1 MMMTTRPIDNQTTS
15 RIHAVT
21 SSRSE
26 ESKSV
31 LETPSSGDDG
41 QSLPVLR
48 PGTSRV
54 ALYVQVFLVLTI
66 LICFMTQ
73 SKYFHL
79 ICSGHNR
86 RLTKQPTIH
95 PTRIT
100 RLPVCRHIPAAFQN
114 DCTRAPRAP
123 CRDKFCKRLGLHS
136 GSPQYCS
143 DLFTLSLVPGSH
155 YFEIPSR
162 LFYSV
167 GRALAYSLAHTINR
181 FQTSR
186 FSRHS
191 QPVTT
196 E

>member
-31 LETPSSGDDG
+31 KTPSSGDDG
-41 QSLPVLR
+41 QSLPALR
-48 PGTSRV
+48 PATSRV
-54 ALYVQVFLVLTI
+54 PVYVQVFLVLAI

-136 GSPQYCS
+136 GFPQY
-143 DLFTLSLVPGSH
+143 
-155 YFEIPSR
+155 
-162 LFYSV
+162 
-167 GRALAYSLAHTINR
+167 
-181 FQTSR
+181 
-186 FSRHS
+186 
-191 QPVTT
+191 
-196 E
+196 

>member
-48 PGTSRV
+48 SATSRV
-54 ALYVQVFLVLTI
+54 PLYVQVFLDLAI

-123 CRDKFCKRLGLHS
+123 CRDKFCKRLGLDS
-136 GSPQYCS
+136 GSPQY
-143 DLFTLSLVPGSH
+143 
-155 YFEIPSR
+155 
-162 LFYSV
+162 
-167 GRALAYSLAHTINR
+167 
-181 FQTSR
+181 
-186 FSRHS
+186 
-191 QPVTT
+191 
-196 E
+196 